1 MKLIFICIKT
11 QLMSL
16 LKTRNYKKPVFINS
30 FLNPLFVFMA
40 LGSFP
45 AIGHSASLAWDGEQ
59 LSNAITTSSPRTQ
72 QSFMPPEAIRSQAST
87 LGKVEV
93 SYDHNGRAVLKSR
106 LCLQG
111 GSCVDMNGSVLS
123 TRAFAGQDARHGFV
137 LEHEVWSWAGSTEA
151 VRVRASIRVNY
162 QR

>member
-1 MKLIFICIKT
+1 
-11 QLMSL
+11 MSL
-16 LKTRNYKKPVFINS
+16 LKFRNNKNPVFINS
-30 FLNPLFVFMA
+30 FFNSLFIFMA
-40 LGSFP
+40 VGSVP
-45 AIGHSASLAWDGEQ
+45 AMGHSASLAWDGEQ
-59 LSNAITTSSPRTQ
+59 LSDAITTGSPRTQ
-72 QSFMPPEAIRSQAST
+72 QSFMPPEAIRTQASSI
-87 LGKVEV
+87 GKVEV
-93 SYDHNGRAVLKSR
+93 SYDHNGRAALKSR

-123 TRAFAGQDARHGFV
+123 TRAFVGQDARHGFV

>member
-1 MKLIFICIKT
+1 MR
-11 QLMSL
+11 L
-16 LKTRNYKKPVFINS
+16 LKSKNTKKTVHKNS
-30 FLNPLFVFMA
+30 FLKLCLIFLIVGNT
-40 LGSFP
+40 P
-45 AIGHSASLAWDGEQ
+45 AMGHRASLAWDGEQ
-59 LSNAITTSSPRTQ
+59 LSEAITTSSPRTQ
-72 QSFMPPEAIRSQAST
+72 QRFIPPESIRSQASA

-111 GSCVDMNGSVLS
+111 GACVDMNGSVLS